1 MLYSVFQHNTTYS
14 ICKEAICSRV
24 TRNMQTAKKEQK
36 MKENK
41 QNYLE
46 AQDLYDQYKKSVED
60 GQCTERLGEMFITLT
75 NHILRS
81 PNFNRYPKEVK
92 EDLSGHAIVKLMK
105 SLKTVKL
112 EFTAQQIFNFATRTV
127 YTAFLSELGRHYKF
141 ENTKR
146 AATRKYLESS
156 PFIDVRTREDM
167 ISEIDSFEASL
178 MEKKALRKK

>member
-1 MLYSVFQHNTTYS
+1 
-14 ICKEAICSRV
+14 
-24 TRNMQTAKKEQK
+24 MQTTKNEQK

-41 QNYLE
+41 RNYLE
-46 AQDLYDQYKKSVED
+46 AEELYNEYKKSVED
-60 GQCTERLGEMFITLT
+60 GKCTDKLGLMFITLT

-81 PNFNRYPKEVK
+81 PSFNRYPKEMK
-92 EDLSGHAIVKLMK
+92 EDLQGHAIVKLIK

-112 EFTAQQIFNFATRTV
+112 DFTPHQIFNFATRSV
-127 YTAFLSELGRHYKF
+127 YTAFLSELSRHYKH

-167 ISEIDSFEASL
+167 INEIDAFEALL

>member
-1 MLYSVFQHNTTYS
+1 
-14 ICKEAICSRV
+14 
-24 TRNMQTAKKEQK
+24 

-41 QNYLE
+41 RNYLE

-60 GQCTERLGEMFITLT
+60 GQCTDKLGEMFLTLT
-75 NHILRS
+75 YHMLRS

-92 EDLSGHAIVKLMK
+92 EDLQGHAIVKLMK

-112 EFTAQQIFNFATRTV
+112 EFTPHQIFNFATRTI
-127 YTAFLSELGRHYKF
+127 YTAFLSELGRHYKH

-167 ISEIDSFEASL
+167 INEIDAFQASL

>member
-1 MLYSVFQHNTTYS
+1 
-14 ICKEAICSRV
+14 
-24 TRNMQTAKKEQK
+24 

-41 QNYLE
+41 RNYLE
-46 AQDLYDQYKKSVED
+46 AEELYKEYKKSVED
-60 GQCTERLGEMFITLT
+60 GKCTDKLGLMFITLT

-81 PNFNRYPKEVK
+81 PSFNRYPKEMK
-92 EDLSGHAIVKLMK
+92 EDLQGHAIVKLIK

-112 EFTAQQIFNFATRTV
+112 DFTPHQIFNFATRAV
-127 YTAFLSELGRHYKF
+127 YTAFLSELSRHYKH

-167 ISEIDSFEASL
+167 INEIDSFEASL

>member
-1 MLYSVFQHNTTYS
+1 
-14 ICKEAICSRV
+14 
-24 TRNMQTAKKEQK
+24 

-60 GQCTERLGEMFITLT
+60 GQCTEKLGEMFLTLT
-75 NHILRS
+75 EHLLRS
-81 PNFNRYPKEVK
+81 PNFNRYSKEVK
-92 EDLSGHAIVKLMK
+92 EDLSGHALEKLMK

-112 EFTAQQIFNFATRTV
+112 QFTPHQIFNFATRTI
-127 YTAFLSELGRHYKF
+127 YTAFLSELGRHYKY

-156 PFIDVRTREDM
+156 PFIDVRTRDHM
-167 ISEIDSFEASL
+167 ISEIDQFEASL
-178 MEKKALRKK
+178 MQKKALRKK

>member
-1 MLYSVFQHNTTYS
+1 
-14 ICKEAICSRV
+14 
-24 TRNMQTAKKEQK
+24 

-41 QNYLE
+41 RNYLE
-46 AQDLYDQYKKSVED
+46 AEELYNEYKKSVED
-60 GQCTERLGEMFITLT
+60 GKCTDKLGLMFITLT

-81 PNFNRYPKEVK
+81 PSFNRYPKEMK
-92 EDLSGHAIVKLMK
+92 EDLQGHAIVKLIK

-112 EFTAQQIFNFATRTV
+112 DFTPHQIFNFATRAV
-127 YTAFLSELGRHYKF
+127 YTAFLSELSRHYKH

-167 ISEIDSFEASL
+167 INEIDSFEASL

>member
-1 MLYSVFQHNTTYS
+1 
-14 ICKEAICSRV
+14 
-24 TRNMQTAKKEQK
+24 

-41 QNYLE
+41 RNYLE

-60 GQCTERLGEMFITLT
+60 GQCTERLGELFLTLT

-81 PNFNRYPKEVK
+81 PNFNRYSYQIK
-92 EDLSGHAIVKLMK
+92 EDLRGHAIVKLMK
-105 SLKTVKL
+105 SLRTVKL
-112 EFTAQQIFNFATRTV
+112 YLTAQQIFNFATRTV

-156 PFIDVRTREDM
+156 TFIDVRTREDM